1 MSTLLIKNATVL
13 VTMDDHRQEFQG
25 GGIFARNGFIEQVSK
40 TGELPEAADEVLDL
54 SGHLILPGLVNCHH
68 HFYQTLTRA
77 VPAAQNA
84 NLFKWLKTLYP
95 IWAKLTPED
104 IFISTKTALAELA
117 LSGCTTASDHLYLF
131 PNGSRLDD
139 EITAAQEM
147 GVRIQASRGSMS
159 LGRAR
164 EGYLL
169 IVWWIVKK
177 PSLKIARG

>member
-13 VTMDDHRQEFQG
+13 VTMDDHRQEIQG

-84 NLFKWLKTLYP
+84 NLFKQRCHGKSPPVT
-95 IWAKLTPED
+95 
-104 IFISTKTALAELA
+104 
-117 LSGCTTASDHLYLF
+117 
-131 PNGSRLDD
+131 
-139 EITAAQEM
+139 
-147 GVRIQASRGSMS
+147 
-159 LGRAR
+159 
-164 EGYLL
+164 
-169 IVWWIVKK
+169 
-177 PSLKIARG
+177 